1 MCIRDSAWLLAGLQ
15 TFQMITYALS
25 LPASVYYINT
35 NIPEEN
41 KIKGQTCYNI
51 AGNLGNAA
59 GTAVS
64 GVLIEVFSVRATVFV
79 NCGVLLAGVICF
91 WIMMHRPKERAAAM

>member
-1 MCIRDSAWLLAGLQ
+1 MGMATNAWLLAGLQ

-41 KIKGQTCYNI
+41 KIKGQT
-51 AGNLGNAA
+51 L
-59 GTAVS
+59 S
-64 GVLIEVFSVRATVFV
+64 LIH
-79 NCGVLLAGVICF
+79 I
-91 WIMMHRPKERAAAM
+91 